1 MATKSLR
8 IDENLVN
15 QAQRHGKVEHRSIT
29 SQIEYWAKIGK
40 AIASKISAADA
51 FAVTQ
56 GIKEIC
62 LVDLEQNLVINPDDV
77 FGELESE
84 RKNGFSDK
92 PVTSAPY
99 YFEASI
105 QSPGLL
111 DKVNTRTGERETGMF
126 QNGQFEVA

>member
-8 IDENLVN
+8 IDEALIL
-15 QAQRHGKVEHRSIT
+15 QAQRHSKVEHRSIN
-29 SQIEYWAKIGK
+29 SQIEYWAKLGK
-40 AIASKISAADA
+40 AIASKISTADA

-56 GIKEIC
+56 GIKEIR
-62 LVDLEQNLVINPDDV
+62 LEVPAQNLVINPDNV
-77 FGELESE
+77 LRELEFD
-84 RKNGFSDK
+84 RKKGFADK

-105 QSPGLL
+105 SKPGLL
-111 DKVNTRTGERETGMF
+111 DRVNTRTGEREAGMF